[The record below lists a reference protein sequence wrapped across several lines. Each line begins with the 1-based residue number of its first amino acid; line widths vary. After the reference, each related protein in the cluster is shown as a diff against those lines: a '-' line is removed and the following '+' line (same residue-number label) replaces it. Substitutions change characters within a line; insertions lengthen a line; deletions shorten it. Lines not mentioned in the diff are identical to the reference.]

1 MNCLLQLFF
10 RVCQLTLTLTV
21 WSNPSIWFSSSN
33 RILCTSLSAPVCAS
47 NLHKTQT
54 HQCFT
59 CAREEGFPQ
68 TSATMRQ
75 RGLPYSFLE
84 FSYILTAPHNTV
96 IAEWNKKGFCWLSRH
111 LCHDKWSNV
120 PHAYDQLSLLNSPG
134 SERRTQ
140 PTTNLLVAIASI
152 SSMKIIEGEFSLASL
167 NTSLTIR
174 GPSPKYFCTNSDP
187 TTLMKDANK

>member
-1 MNCLLQLFF
+1 M
-10 RVCQLTLTLTV
+10 
-21 WSNPSIWFSSSN
+21 I
-33 RILCTSLSAPVCAS
+33 ILYAY
-47 NLHKTQT
+47 
-54 HQCFT
+54 
-59 CAREEGFPQ
+59 G
-68 TSATMRQ
+68 
-75 RGLPYSFLE
+75 
-84 FSYILTAPHNTV
+84 
-96 IAEWNKKGFCWLSRH
+96 
-111 LCHDKWSNV
+111 HDKWSNV
-120 PHAYDQLSLLNSPG
+120 PHAYEQLSLLNSLG